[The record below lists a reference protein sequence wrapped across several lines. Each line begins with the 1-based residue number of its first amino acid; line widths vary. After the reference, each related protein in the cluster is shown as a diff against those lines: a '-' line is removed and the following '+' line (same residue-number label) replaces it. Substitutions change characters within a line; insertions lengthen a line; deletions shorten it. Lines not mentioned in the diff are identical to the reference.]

1 MHRVYGVNMSL
12 EQQFIYPRNK
22 NIRNAYIAFLVEM
35 YKHETIR
42 FSFDA
47 SIDIIIKSQNKYDD
61 SKQAKYGR
69 ALGKNGL
76 DAQKMLRSLS
86 PFVIPVT
93 IGVFELCVYNQTKER
108 IINFADFFSLCA
120 LDIHMSRQEPNHDEL
135 VYTPWD
141 GAVSHGSADP
151 HLNSSIQEDID
162 RVNSATVV
170 IDDNVQQNSMSSLNS
185 NRFEKDGIIALLHS
199 TGSKG

>member
-1 MHRVYGVNMSL
+1 MQL

-22 NIRNAYIAFLVEM
+22 SIRNAYIAFLVEM

-47 SIDIIIKSQNKYDD
+47 AIDIIIKSQNKYDD
-61 SKQAKYGR
+61 SKHAKYGR

-76 DAQKMLRSLS
+76 DAQKILRSLS
-86 PFVIPVT
+86 PFIIPVT
-93 IGVFELCVYNQTKER
+93 IAVFELCVYNKTKER
-108 IINFADFFSLCA
+108 IVNFADFFSLCA

-135 VYTPWD
+135 VYTPWG

-151 HLNSSIQEDID
+151 HLNSSIQDDID
-162 RVNSATVV
+162 RV
-170 IDDNVQQNSMSSLNS
+170 MSSTISTDDKTEFGVITKLKCSNDEVINS
-185 NRFEKDGIIALLHS
+185 ISDSSALV
-199 TGSKG
+199 G

>member
-1 MHRVYGVNMSL
+1 MKL
-12 EQQFIYPRNK
+12 EQQFIYPRN
-22 NIRNAYIAFLVEM
+22 NSIRNAYIAFLVEM
-35 YKHETIR
+35 YKHEKIC
-42 FSFDA
+42 FSLDA

-69 ALGKNGL
+69 VLGKNGL
-76 DAQKMLRSLS
+76 AAQKMLRSLS
-86 PFVIPVT
+86 PFVIPVA

-120 LDIHMSRQEPNHDEL
+120 LDIHMSKQEPNHDEL

-141 GAVSHGSADP
+141 GVVSHGSADP
-151 HLNSSIQEDID
+151 QSDSSIQEDVD
-162 RVNSATVV
+162 RINSATVV
-170 IDDNVQQNSMSSLNS
+170 MDDNAQHNSMSSLNN

>member
-1 MHRVYGVNMSL
+1 MHRLRGVNMPL

-35 YKHETIR
+35 YEHETIR
-42 FSFDA
+42 FSLDA
-47 SIDIIIKSQNKYDD
+47 AIGIIIKSQNKYDD

-93 IGVFELCVYNQTKER
+93 IAVFELCVYDKTKER
-108 IINFADFFSLCA
+108 IVNFADFFSLCA

-141 GAVSHGSADP
+141 GSVSHGSADP
-151 HLNSSIQEDID
+151 HLNSSIQDDID
-162 RVNSATVV
+162 RV
-170 IDDNVQQNSMSSLNS
+170 MSSTISTDDKTEFGVITKLKCSNDEVINS
-185 NRFEKDGIIALLHS
+185 ISDSSALV
-199 TGSKG
+199 G

>member
-1 MHRVYGVNMSL
+1 M
-12 EQQFIYPRNK
+12 
-22 NIRNAYIAFLVEM
+22 YIAFLIEM
-35 YKHETIR
+35 YKHEKIR
-42 FSFDA
+42 FSLDA
-47 SIDIIIKSQNKYDD
+47 SINIIIKSQNKYND
-61 SKQAKYGR
+61 SKQAKYGWQ
-69 ALGKNGL
+69 LGKNGL

-86 PFVIPVT
+86 PFVIPVA
-93 IGVFELCVYNQTKER
+93 IEVFELCVYDQTKER
-108 IINFADFFSLCA
+108 IVNFADFFSLCA
-120 LDIHMSRQEPNHDEL
+120 LDIHMSRQEPNHDEI

-170 IDDNVQQNSMSSLNS
+170 IDDNIQRNSMSSSNS
-185 NRFEKDGIIALLHS
+185 NRFEKDEIVALLHS